1 MDKKSKILLI
11 IIIFMVVVSLGYTF
25 YKTIIL
31 QDFEIIN
38 TVEEK

>member
-25 YKTIIL
+25 YKTVIL
-31 QDFEIIN
+31 QDFEVIN